1 MKSRI
6 EDVPKLRTISTE
18 IEGGRYNQV
27 RLGLLRLGS
36 PIRMALPGLRGMD
49 VIVDAKAWVCVD
61 RTLYDLPVLAWTD
74 FEHRQRSAI
83 HEPVR
88 CLLHY
93 YHVHADLITETVLS
107 TLLSVLAEQL
117 SRQFPTETRPVSR
130 LPRPGKGASG

>member
-27 RLGLLRLGS
+27 RLGLLRLGN
-36 PIRMALPGLRGMD
+36 PIRLALPGLRGMD
-49 VIVDAKAWVCVD
+49 VIVDNKAWVCVD

-74 FEHRQRSAI
+74 FGHQDRNAI
-83 HEPVR
+83 HEPVS

-93 YHVHADLITETVLS
+93 YHIHADLITETVLS
-107 TLLSVLAEQL
+107 TLLSGLTERL
-117 SRQFPTETRPVSR
+117 NEKFPTNASSISH
-130 LPRPGKGASG
+130 LPGSKP

>member
-6 EDVPKLRTISTE
+6 EDVPKLRTIGTE

-27 RLGLLRLGS
+27 RLGLLRLGH
-36 PIRMALPGLRGMD
+36 PIRLALPGLRGMD
-49 VIVDAKAWVCVD
+49 VIVDPKAWVCVD

-74 FEHRQRSAI
+74 FEIQERKAI
-83 HEPVR
+83 HEPVH

-107 TLLSVLAEQL
+107 TLLSVLAERL
-117 SRQFPTETRPVSR
+117 GRKFPLPDGPLPVSR
-130 LPRPGKGASG
+130 LPSRDT

>member
-6 EDVPKLRTISTE
+6 EDVPKLRTINTE

-27 RLGLLRLGS
+27 HLGLLRLGS
-36 PIRMALPGLRGMD
+36 PIRLGLPGLRGMD
-49 VIVDAKAWVCVD
+49 VIVDKQAWVCVD

-74 FEHRQRSAI
+74 FSHQDRSAI

-93 YHVHADLITETVLS
+93 YHIHADLIAETVLS
-107 TLLSVLAEQL
+107 TLLSVLAERL
-117 SRQFPTETRPVSR
+117 GEKFTPTDSAVSA
-130 LPRPGKGASG
+130 LPQAR

>member
-27 RLGLLRLGS
+27 HLGLLRLGC
-36 PIRMALPGLRGMD
+36 PIRLDLPGLRGMD
-49 VIVDAKAWVCVD
+49 VIVDRQAWVCVD

-74 FEHRQRSAI
+74 FEHQDRKAI

-93 YHVHADLITETVLS
+93 YHIHADLITETVLS
-107 TLLSVLAEQL
+107 TLLCVLSERLEDAHPPTGATVSPL
-117 SRQFPTETRPVSR
+117 RQGR
-130 LPRPGKGASG
+130 

>member
-27 RLGLLRLGS
+27 RLGLLRLGG
-36 PIRMALPGLRGMD
+36 PIRLALPGLRGMD
-49 VIVDAKAWVCVD
+49 VIVDNKAWVCVD
-61 RTLYDLPVLAWTD
+61 RTLYDLPVLAWTN
-74 FEHRQRSAI
+74 FGHQERAAI

-93 YHVHADLITETVLS
+93 YHIHADLITETVLS
-107 TLLSVLAEQL
+107 TLLSVLAERLNEKFPASASSVSQL
-117 SRQFPTETRPVSR
+117 PP
-130 LPRPGKGASG
+130 LK